1 MGTVTQSSRR
11 KERTIF
17 GSELEDHSLY
27 TLLTDGV
34 LVRRFV
40 MEIFEVFK
48 DHGYSTGPVQTGS
61 NRPYVAL
68 TVDDTKGRLQARGF
82 VADKMVWTLTVYPET
97 KKLGYLK
104 PIHKR
109 FADAGSRIMIKYY
122 VGAVGKETEYA
133 DKTLDDFLSWVNKKK
148 EGVKRP
154 FIIEFDVNSELKI
167 FSALRAFVDYGYNY
181 GYIETSGGR
190 TYILFDPTFAVFS
203 DILDM
208 LLACVEQAAVQRAGQ
223 GP

>member
-82 VADKMVWTLTVYPET
+82 VSGELVWTLIVYPET

-104 PIHKR
+104 PIHRRVTGVGFK
-109 FADAGSRIMIKYY
+109 IIWQY
-122 VGAVGKETEYA
+122 VSVAKKEASYA
-133 DKTLDDFLSWVNKKK
+133 NKTLDGFLHWVNKKK

-154 FIIEFDVNSELKI
+154 FIIEFDVNPELRI
-167 FSALRAFVDYGYNY
+167 FSKITAFVDNVHNY

-190 TYILFDPTFAVFS
+190 TYILFDPTFGVFS
-203 DILDM
+203 KVLDK
-208 LLACVEQAAVQRAGQ
+208 LLKRVKPAAIQQAGQ
-223 GP
+223 GL